1 MVCYGW
7 KITIHLKHVVRS
19 LILRFMCMLEHILG
33 DINPLNRFILSGG
46 ILSETNFI
54 REDSIIALETQV

>member
-7 KITIHLKHVVRS
+7 KIAIHHVVRS
-19 LILRFMCMLEHILG
+19 LILRSMCMLEHILG

-54 REDSIIALETQV
+54 REDSIIALETQVW